1 MVAGPGCL
9 DENGN
14 VADLTAIETRQVTL
28 GRNDEDY
35 IEVLDGLEE
44 GEVILIENQASNMM
58 AMMMGMGG

>member
-1 MVAGPGCL
+1 
-9 DENGN
+9 
-14 VADLTAIETRQVTL
+14 VTL